1 MKAQDPETLKRTH
14 LANFHIAGF
23 SYWDGCEAF
32 EQLRIGTELRL
43 VRETGNAFDFYA
55 VAIYYGDF
63 KLGYVPRGE
72 NHEISKYLDMGLE
85 NIYECRITRLTPDTH
100 PENQV
105 EVIVYVKNQRT
116 AE

>member
-14 LANFHIAGF
+14 LANFNIAGF

-32 EQLRIGTELRL
+32 GQLKIGTKLKL

-55 VAIYYGDF
+55 VAIYFGDF
-63 KLGYVPRGE
+63 KLGYIPRGE

-85 NIYECRITRLTPDTH
+85 HIYECRITRLTPDTR

-105 EVIVYVKNQRT
+105 EVIVYVKNQR
-116 AE
+116 

>member
-14 LANFHIAGF
+14 LANFNIAGF

-32 EQLRIGTELRL
+32 GQLQIGTEFKL

-55 VAIYYGDF
+55 VAIYFGDF
-63 KLGYVPRGE
+63 KLGYVPREE

-85 NIYECRITRLTPDTH
+85 NIYECRVTRLTPDTH

-105 EVIVYVKNQRT
+105 AVIVYVKNQKLQ
-116 AE
+116 